1 MQREVKVSPAVKAE
15 ILRLLECVPRG
26 LSADSLSKV
35 AQIHRLDIEAGLVA
49 LGAGGAVASRIV
61 VWRDDA
67 ASAQLVHQRRGDRRG
82 ARCGE
87 RYWQQPGQQL
97 AAVSWREHAEAE
109 RLAQPVELLAPG
121 LRPGGVGGERVGAD
135 ADLLADEAVF
145 PICATSRAI
154 LPVLWRDP
162 RSSSSRRTG
171 SRRSRTTISS
181 RTD

>member
-1 MQREVKVSPAVKAE
+1 MRVLAEVTMQRDVKVSPAVKAE

-121 LRPGGVGGERVGAD
+121 LRPGGVGGETDRVPHGGCPSG
-135 ADLLADEAVF
+135 E
-145 PICATSRAI
+145 RAAAAGGGG
-154 LPVLWRDP
+154 RA
-162 RSSSSRRTG
+162 G
-171 SRRSRTTISS
+171 
-181 RTD
+181 